1 MALDPPLAPNELTAL
16 LGRGTRYVGKL
27 HFEGAVRI
35 DGSFSGEIRSDD
47 VLVIGEGAEIEG
59 QIDVATVIVK
69 GGVVRADIRARR
81 SIELFV
87 PARVQGSLHA
97 PSVMLEKG
105 VQFEGTCRMAA
116 LEDPREGGL
125 LPPPAV
131 GGLDSLRASPGSV
144 CTGATPGVAAV
155 HTRGRFTPGARSV

>member
-1 MALDPPLAPNELTAL
+1 MALDPALAPGELTAL
-16 LGRGTRYVGKL
+16 LGRGTRFSGKL
-27 HFEGAVRI
+27 HFEGAIRI
-35 DGSFSGEIRSDD
+35 DGAFSGEIRSDD
-47 VLVIGEGAEIEG
+47 VLVVGEGADIEG

-105 VQFEGTCRMAA
+105 VQFEGTCRMAV
-116 LEDPREGGL
+116 LDDPLQGGL
-125 LPPPAV
+125 LPPPA
-131 GGLDSLRASPGSV
+131 LGS
-144 CTGATPGVAAV
+144 GSHEG
-155 HTRGRFTPGARSV
+155 